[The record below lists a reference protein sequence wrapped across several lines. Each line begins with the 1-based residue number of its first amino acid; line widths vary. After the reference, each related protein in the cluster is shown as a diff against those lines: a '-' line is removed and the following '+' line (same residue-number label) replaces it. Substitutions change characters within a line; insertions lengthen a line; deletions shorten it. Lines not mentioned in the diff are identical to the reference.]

1 MDNILKKNEQVPE
14 VPVENEE
21 QNLQE
26 DSVASEKLGYDLNDL
41 APEDLDSRWLRWKC
55 LVCGYV
61 YEGVMRLKEC
71 PKCGNKDPDKF
82 EDAD

>member
-1 MDNILKKNEQVPE
+1 MDNILTKNEQAPNV
-14 VPVENEE
+14 VS
-21 QNLQE
+21 QNGGADTTE
-26 DSVASEKLGYDLNDL
+26 DSVASEKLGYDLNNV

>member
-1 MDNILKKNEQVPE
+1 MDNILKRNEQAPE
-14 VPVENEE
+14 VPVGNEQGENRG
-21 QNLQE
+21 
-26 DSVASEKLGYDLNDL
+26 DPVASEKLGYDLNDV

>member
-1 MDNILKKNEQVPE
+1 MDNILKKNEEAPE
-14 VPVENEE
+14 VSQNNGENIM
-21 QNLQE
+21 E
-26 DSVASEKLGYDLNDL
+26 DSVASEKLGYDLHNV

-61 YEGVMRLKEC
+61 YEGVKRLKEC

-82 EDAD
+82 EDVD